1 MINRVLMVHQGAE
14 LYGSDRSFLSIV
26 CYYKKNFSG
35 FNKVILPYEGELSEC
50 MKGAGVEP
58 FYHNLG
64 ILRKKDVK
72 KPFSFLINLIRS
84 IKFYCNEYKNVDV
97 IYINTVV
104 MLSAL
109 LAAIFYR
116 NKVIICHV
124 REIPS
129 KNQMWLFKLLLKAS
143 RAKLIYN
150 SLATK
155 KAFNIVGDVIYNGV
169 AAGNDLEIEGVSNDL
184 TLKTNFLIIGRINDW
199 KGQDLLLK
207 AVFRLDLAVKKRI
220 QVRIVGGTFGGD
232 NSALVELHRLV
243 EQHKLSDV
251 VRFYDFSDDPS
262 EHYIWADWTVV
273 PSKRPEPFGRVAIE
287 SFAFSKP
294 VIAANHGG
302 LTEIIT
308 DQENGYLF
316 EPNSSEGLAST
327 IQFAS
332 RQSKSEFNQFCIA
345 AKAEYVQR
353 FSELSYQLNLYKAI
367 TGDLSE

>member
-1 MINRVLMVHQGAE
+1 MINKVLMVHQGAE

-26 CYYKKNFSG
+26 SHFKKNFSG
-35 FNKVILPYEGELSEC
+35 INKVILPSEGELSKC
-50 MKGAGVEP
+50 MKNAGVEP
-58 FYHNLG
+58 FFHDLG

-72 KPFSFLINLIRS
+72 KPFLFLINLIHS
-84 IKFYCNEYKNVDV
+84 IKFYCNEYKDADV

-109 LAAIFYR
+109 LASVFYR

-129 KNQMWLFKLLLKAS
+129 KNQMWVFKLLLKAS
-143 RAKLIYN
+143 RARLIYN

-155 KAFNIVGDVIYNGV
+155 KAFNIEGEVIYNGV
-169 AAGNDLEIEGVSNDL
+169 AGGEVLNIEDVSNDFA
-184 TLKTNFLIIGRINDW
+184 LKTNFLIIGRINDW
-199 KGQDLLLK
+199 KGQDLLLE
-207 AVFRLDLAVKKRI
+207 AVSQLELAVKDRI
-220 QVRIVGGTFGGD
+220 QIRIVGGTFGGN
-232 NSALVELHRLV
+232 NSTLDELNRLV
-243 EQHKLSDV
+243 EKNKLHDV
-251 VRFYDFSDDPS
+251 VSFYGFSDDPS

-273 PSKRPEPFGRVAIE
+273 PSKKPEPFGRVAVE

-316 EPNSSEGLAST
+316 EPNSCENLAAI

-332 RQSKSEFNQFCIA
+332 RQSKSEFNQFCTA
-345 AKAEYVQR
+345 AKTEYFQR
-353 FSELSYQLNLYKAI
+353 FSESSYQLNLYNAI
-367 TGDLSE
+367 LGN